1 MKIYIYN
8 FIILNFTILLLFGAT
23 ACGKKSMPVPEDQS
37 ENNISKWILKVLNTN
52 QTMNFSASISP

>member
-8 FIILNFTILLLFGAT
+8 FIILNFTILFLFGAT

-37 ENNISKWILKVLNTN
+37 ENNISK
-52 QTMNFSASISP
+52 

>member
-8 FIILNFTILLLFGAT
+8 FIILNFTILLLFGAA

-37 ENNISKWILKVLNTN
+37 ENNISK
-52 QTMNFSASISP
+52 